1 MPISES
7 PHRTKIFLAAVSVL
21 TAVAVAAA
29 IVAYQGRP
37 TARAGVKGTVVLDQS
52 SPLNTG
58 SGFLV
63 YKTTVAGPDFGT
75 LAEQHLSG
83 DATSVTGTPT
93 LSSIQCD
100 RSYTAAGILLCLHAD
115 GNLVRVTDVEVYD
128 RTLKPIKKLQ
138 AAGIAN
144 RARLSPDGRMA
155 AWTTFVAGDA
165 YNGPAFSTRTSVLD
179 LKTGTLT
186 DSLESFAVTL
196 QGKPYRAVDENLWG
210 VTFAADDNTFYATL
224 GTGGRTWL
232 VRGDVAARTLTT
244 VMDNVECP
252 SLSPDGKRIVFKKR
266 VSSDAWKMWRLE
278 VLDLG
283 TLAETPLAET
293 RSVDDQAAWL
303 DDHTVMYAVPQTGS
317 SGYDVWSTPADG
329 SGQPSLLARN
339 AFSPSITSGAASG
352 AASGKRAGA

>member
-1 MPISES
+1 MPITES
-7 PHRTKIFLAAVSVL
+7 PHRTKIFIASVSVL
-21 TAVAVAAA
+21 LTIAVVAV

-37 TARAGVKGTVVLDQS
+37 TARAGIKGTVVLDAS

-58 SGFLV
+58 SGYLV

-75 LAEQHLSG
+75 LAERRLSG
-83 DATSVTGTPT
+83 AATTVTGAPT

-100 RSYTAAGILLCLHAD
+100 RSYTAAGILLCLRAD
-115 GNLVRVTDVEVYD
+115 GNLVRVADVEVYD
-128 RTLKPIKKLQ
+128 RNLKPIKKLQ
-138 AAGIAN
+138 AAGIPN
-144 RARLSPDGRMA
+144 RARLSADGRMA

-179 LKTGTLT
+179 LKTGALS
-186 DSLESFAVTL
+186 DSIESFAVTL
-196 QGKPYRAVDENLWG
+196 QGRPYHAVDENVWG

-244 VMDNVECP
+244 VTDNVECP
-252 SLSPDGKRIVFKKR
+252 SLSPDGKSIVFKKR
-266 VSSDAWKMWRLE
+266 VSDDAWKMWRLE
-278 VLDLG
+278 VLNL
-283 TLAETPLAET
+283 TTMAETPLAET

-303 DDHTVMYAVPQTGS
+303 DDHTVMYAVPQTSG

-329 SGQPSLLARN
+329 SGQPSLLARD
-339 AFSPSITSGAASG
+339 AFSPSVTSG
-352 AASGKRAGA
+352 

>member
-1 MPISES
+1 MPITES
-7 PHRTKIFLAAVSVL
+7 PHRTKIFIASVSVL
-21 TAVAVAAA
+21 LTIAVVAV

-37 TARAGVKGTVVLDQS
+37 TARAGIKGTVVLDAS

-58 SGFLV
+58 SGYLV

-75 LAEQHLSG
+75 LAERRLSG
-83 DATSVTGTPT
+83 AATTVTGVPT

-100 RSYTAAGILLCLHAD
+100 RSYTAAGILLCLRAD
-115 GNLVRVTDVEVYD
+115 GNLVRVADVEVYD
-128 RTLKPIKKLQ
+128 RNLKPIKKLQ
-138 AAGIAN
+138 AAGIPN
-144 RARLSPDGRMA
+144 RARLSADGRMA

-179 LKTGTLT
+179 LKTGALS
-186 DSLESFAVTL
+186 DSIESFAVTL
-196 QGKPYRAVDENLWG
+196 QGKPYHAVDENVWG

-244 VMDNVECP
+244 VTDNVECP
-252 SLSPDGKRIVFKKR
+252 SLSPDGKSIVFKKR
-266 VSSDAWKMWRLE
+266 VSDDAWKMWRLE
-278 VLDLG
+278 VLNL
-283 TLAETPLAET
+283 TTMAETPLAET

-303 DDHTVMYAVPQTGS
+303 DDHTVMYAVPQTSG

-329 SGQPSLLARN
+329 SGQPSLLARD
-339 AFSPSITSGAASG
+339 AFSPSVTSG
-352 AASGKRAGA
+352 